1 MELKGERI
9 MITPTRVSYAV
20 LAATIIL
27 AKLLHLGAPLLVVL
41 FSYFALR
48 QLYFLTTR
56 KWLALALFIIAV
68 AGIAAAGVY
77 FTRAAILALPDVA
90 DTSIP
95 SASAWAQKRQ
105 IELPFSDFDSLR
117 QVVVN
122 TLGEEANYLRNVAN
136 VAKATTTN
144 LVFSILGIVAAA
156 SLFFKTGLDPYRG
169 THRVKNNLYSIC
181 CEQVARRFRDFYRSF
196 ATVMG
201 AQITISLINTALTS
215 IFLLAIRMPHAPL
228 LIVVTFLC
236 GLVPIVGN
244 LVSNTIIVFVAL
256 TVSLKLAISALVFL
270 IVIHKLEYVLNS
282 KIIGDRIRNPVWLT
296 LIALILGERL
306 MGIPGLILAPVVLNY
321 LRVEMLTVEVPA
333 QREEVEALNRRA
345 VRSAELIERLG
356 RIGPEEVQNY
366 FLRLAQE
373 KGFLETVFNAIQ
385 EGIIVTDS
393 KGRITYLNDA
403 ACALFGLEA
412 AEAIGKR
419 LDERIGGLDWGSLTQ
434 SGGPVSHDV
443 EIFYPQNRFINFY
456 VVPLVMEQRE
466 PTVAGGGDSGGIVA
480 GIHR

>member
-1 MELKGERI
+1 
-9 MITPTRVSYAV
+9 MITPVRVSYAV

-27 AKLLHLGAPLLVVL
+27 AGILHLGVPLLVVL

-48 QLYFLTTR
+48 QLYSFTRR

-68 AGIAAAGVY
+68 AGISSAGVY

-105 IELPFSDFDSLR
+105 IDLPFSDFESLR
-117 QVVVN
+117 QVVIG

-181 CEQVARRFRDFYRSF
+181 CDQVSRRFRDFYRSF

-201 AQITISLINTALTS
+201 AQITISLINTALTA
-215 IFLLAIRMPHAPL
+215 IFLTAVHMPHAPL
-228 LIVVTFLC
+228 LIVTTFLC

-244 LVSNTIIVFVAL
+244 LLSNTIIVFVAL
-256 TVSLKLAISALVFL
+256 TLSLKLAISALVFL
-270 IVIHKLEYVLNS
+270 IVIHKLEYLLNS

-333 QREEVEALNRRA
+333 RQEEVEMLSR
-345 VRSAELIERLG
+345 
-356 RIGPEEVQNY
+356 
-366 FLRLAQE
+366 
-373 KGFLETVFNAIQ
+373 
-385 EGIIVTDS
+385 
-393 KGRITYLNDA
+393 
-403 ACALFGLEA
+403 
-412 AEAIGKR
+412 
-419 LDERIGGLDWGSLTQ
+419 
-434 SGGPVSHDV
+434 
-443 EIFYPQNRFINFY
+443 
-456 VVPLVMEQRE
+456 
-466 PTVAGGGDSGGIVA
+466 
-480 GIHR
+480 

>member
-1 MELKGERI
+1 
-9 MITPTRVSYAV
+9 MITPVRVSYAV

-27 AKLLHLGAPLLVVL
+27 AGILHLGVPLLVVL

-48 QLYFLTTR
+48 QLYSLTRR
-56 KWLALALFIIAV
+56 KWLALTLFIIAV
-68 AGIAAAGVY
+68 VGISAAGVY

-105 IELPFSDFDSLR
+105 IDLPFSDFESLR
-117 QVVVN
+117 QVVVG

-156 SLFFKTGLDPYRG
+156 SLFSKTGLDPYRG

-181 CEQVARRFRDFYRSF
+181 CDQVSRRFRDFYRSF

-201 AQITISLINTALTS
+201 AQITISLINTALTA
-215 IFLLAIRMPHAPL
+215 IFLMAVHMPHATL
-228 LIVVTFLC
+228 LIAATFLC

-244 LVSNTIIVFVAL
+244 LLSNTIIVFVAL
-256 TVSLKLAISALVFL
+256 TMSLKLAISALVFL
-270 IVIHKLEYVLNS
+270 VVIHKLEYLLNS

-333 QREEVEALNRRA
+333 QHEEVEVLSR
-345 VRSAELIERLG
+345 
-356 RIGPEEVQNY
+356 
-366 FLRLAQE
+366 
-373 KGFLETVFNAIQ
+373 
-385 EGIIVTDS
+385 
-393 KGRITYLNDA
+393 
-403 ACALFGLEA
+403 
-412 AEAIGKR
+412 
-419 LDERIGGLDWGSLTQ
+419 
-434 SGGPVSHDV
+434 
-443 EIFYPQNRFINFY
+443 
-456 VVPLVMEQRE
+456 
-466 PTVAGGGDSGGIVA
+466 
-480 GIHR
+480 

>member
-1 MELKGERI
+1 
-9 MITPTRVSYAV
+9 V

-27 AKLLHLGAPLLVVL
+27 AGFLHLGVPLLVVL

-48 QLYFLTTR
+48 QLYSLTRR

-77 FTRAAILALPDVA
+77 FTRAAVLALPDVA

-105 IELPFSDFDSLR
+105 IDLPFSDFESLR
-117 QVVVN
+117 QVVIN

-156 SLFFKTGLDPYRG
+156 SLFLKTGLDPYRG

-181 CEQVARRFRDFYRSF
+181 CEQVSRRFRDFYRSF

-201 AQITISLINTALTS
+201 AQITISLINTALTA
-215 IFLLAIRMPHAPL
+215 IFLMAVHMPHTGL
-228 LIVVTFLC
+228 LIAVTFLC

-244 LVSNTIIVFVAL
+244 LLSNTIIVFVAL

-270 IVIHKLEYVLNS
+270 VVIHKLEYLLNS

-333 QREEVEALNRRA
+333 EREEVEMLRR
-345 VRSAELIERLG
+345 
-356 RIGPEEVQNY
+356 
-366 FLRLAQE
+366 
-373 KGFLETVFNAIQ
+373 
-385 EGIIVTDS
+385 
-393 KGRITYLNDA
+393 
-403 ACALFGLEA
+403 
-412 AEAIGKR
+412 
-419 LDERIGGLDWGSLTQ
+419 
-434 SGGPVSHDV
+434 
-443 EIFYPQNRFINFY
+443 
-456 VVPLVMEQRE
+456 
-466 PTVAGGGDSGGIVA
+466 
-480 GIHR
+480 

>member
-1 MELKGERI
+1 M
-9 MITPTRVSYAV
+9 RVSYAV

-27 AKLLHLGAPLLVVL
+27 AGFLHLGVPLLVVL

-48 QLYFLTTR
+48 QLYSFTRR

-68 AGIAAAGVY
+68 VGIAAAGVY
-77 FTRAAILALPDVA
+77 FTRLAILALPDVA

-105 IELPFSDFDSLR
+105 IDLPFSDFESLR

-144 LVFSILGIVAAA
+144 LVFSILGMVAAA

-181 CEQVARRFRDFYRSF
+181 CDQVSRRFRDFYRSF
-196 ATVMG
+196 GTVMG
-201 AQITISLINTALTS
+201 AQITISLINTALTA
-215 IFLLAIRMPHAPL
+215 IFLMAVHMPHSTL
-228 LIVVTFLC
+228 LIATTFLC
-236 GLVPIVGN
+236 GIVPIVGN
-244 LVSNTIIVFVAL
+244 LLSNTIIVFVAL
-256 TVSLKLAISALVFL
+256 TMSLKLAISALVFL
-270 IVIHKLEYVLNS
+270 IVIHKLEYLLNS

-333 QREEVEALNRRA
+333 RHEEVEML
-345 VRSAELIERLG
+345 S
-356 RIGPEEVQNY
+356 P
-366 FLRLAQE
+366 
-373 KGFLETVFNAIQ
+373 
-385 EGIIVTDS
+385 
-393 KGRITYLNDA
+393 
-403 ACALFGLEA
+403 
-412 AEAIGKR
+412 
-419 LDERIGGLDWGSLTQ
+419 
-434 SGGPVSHDV
+434 
-443 EIFYPQNRFINFY
+443 
-456 VVPLVMEQRE
+456 
-466 PTVAGGGDSGGIVA
+466 
-480 GIHR
+480 

>member
-1 MELKGERI
+1 MELRGEQI
-9 MITPTRVSYAV
+9 MITPMRVSYAV

-27 AKLLHLGAPLLVVL
+27 AGFLHLGAPLLVVL
-41 FSYFALR
+41 FAYFALR
-48 QLYFLTTR
+48 QLYSFTRR
-56 KWLALALFIIAV
+56 KWVALALFIIAV
-68 AGIAAAGVY
+68 TALAGAGIY

-105 IELPFSDFDSLR
+105 IDLPFNDFDGLR
-117 QVVVN
+117 QVVMN
-122 TLGEEANYLRNVAN
+122 ALGEEANYLRNVAN

-181 CEQVARRFRDFYRSF
+181 CDQIARRFRDFYRSF

-201 AQITISLINTALTS
+201 AQITISLINTALTAL
-215 IFLLAIRMPHAPL
+215 FLMAVGMPHTPL
-228 LIVVTFLC
+228 LVVVTFLC

-256 TVSLKLAISALVFL
+256 TVSVKLAISALVFL
-270 IVIHKLEYVLNS
+270 IVIHKLEYLLNS

-333 QREEVEALNRRA
+333 RHEEVEMLSR
-345 VRSAELIERLG
+345 
-356 RIGPEEVQNY
+356 
-366 FLRLAQE
+366 
-373 KGFLETVFNAIQ
+373 
-385 EGIIVTDS
+385 
-393 KGRITYLNDA
+393 
-403 ACALFGLEA
+403 
-412 AEAIGKR
+412 
-419 LDERIGGLDWGSLTQ
+419 
-434 SGGPVSHDV
+434 
-443 EIFYPQNRFINFY
+443 
-456 VVPLVMEQRE
+456 
-466 PTVAGGGDSGGIVA
+466 
-480 GIHR
+480 